1 MWELDCEESWAPK
14 NWCFWT
20 VVLEKTLESPLDC
33 KEIQPVHPK
42 GDQSWVFVGRIDAE
56 AETLVLWPP
65 DGKSW
70 LIGKDP
76 DAGKDWGQKVK
87 GMTEDEIVGWHHW
100 HNGHEFE
107 QVLGDGEWTGRP
119 GILRF
124 MGLQRDR
131 RDWATELNWTELS
144 FTSLTT
150 IHTWVLYF
158 LWLYLLGPVYVC
170 VCLCVCLYFPITLW
184 TPPVSVQ
191 TWLLLAWT
199 PLFL

>member
-1 MWELDCEESWAPK
+1 M
-14 NWCFWT
+14 
-20 VVLEKTLESPLDC
+20 LEKTLESPLDC

-87 GMTEDEIVGWHHW
+87 GMTEDAIVGWHHW